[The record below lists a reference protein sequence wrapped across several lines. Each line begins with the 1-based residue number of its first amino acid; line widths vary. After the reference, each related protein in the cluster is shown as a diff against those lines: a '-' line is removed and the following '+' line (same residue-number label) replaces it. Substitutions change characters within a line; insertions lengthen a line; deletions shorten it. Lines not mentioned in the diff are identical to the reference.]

1 MSNPMT
7 DHEAAQFAALC
18 KKVVDQ
24 IPVVMSAVG
33 SSYNGTG
40 FFVDESCRVSA
51 AGVAID
57 RFMLTHGK
65 AKIRQHVERETA
77 RKALA
82 EIVAKYPDL
91 VTDAAREIETGE
103 VDDV

>member
-1 MSNPMT
+1 MT

-18 KKVVDQ
+18 KKVVTQ

-40 FFVDESCRVSA
+40 FFVDASCRVNA
-51 AGVAID
+51 AGVVID
-57 RFMLTHGK
+57 SYMLTHGK
-65 AKIRQHVERETA
+65 AKIKQHVERKAA

-82 EIVAKYPDL
+82 EIAAKYPGL
-91 VTDAAREIETGE
+91 ITDAAREIEAGE